1 MTNLLVYVFVLAA
14 LAGST
19 YEAVERIA
27 DLLGM

>member
-1 MTNLLVYVFVLAA
+1 MTNALVYMVVLAA

-27 DLLGM
+27 DLLGL